1 MGQPTSM
8 QAVEILADLC
18 RVTRD
23 GEDVV
28 IHFGQTVEAAGAV
41 EGVGGATALQ
51 AQALG
56 RIAMSESGAAR
67 LQDLM
72 VDLLRQ
78 PLPGNAGQ
86 P

>member
-1 MGQPTSM
+1 MGQPTPV

-23 GEDVV
+23 GDDVV
-28 IHFGQTVEAAGAV
+28 IHFGQTVEAAEAV
-41 EGVGGATALQ
+41 QAATALQ

-67 LQDLM
+67 LQDLL

-78 PLPGNAGQ
+78 PPPGGARQ